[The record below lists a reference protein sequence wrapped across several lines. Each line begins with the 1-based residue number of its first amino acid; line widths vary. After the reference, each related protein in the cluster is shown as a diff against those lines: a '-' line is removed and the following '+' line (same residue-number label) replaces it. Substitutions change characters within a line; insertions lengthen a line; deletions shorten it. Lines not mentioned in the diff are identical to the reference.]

1 MTDYTHQRAEA
12 EQEIT
17 EAIENEFIKNGYERG
32 SVTIEYLSDSD
43 ITDGFIYLTGNGWGS
58 KPEYLDADA
67 HIIRLTSNS
76 ADLTTDQMK
85 EIVTKIPALT
95 ESVISFIGASA

>member
-17 EAIENEFIKNGYERG
+17 EAIENEFIKSGYERE

-43 ITDGFIYLTGNGWGS
+43 ITDGFIYPNGS
-58 KPEYLDADA
+58 KPDYLDADA
-67 HIIRLTSNS
+67 HIIRLTSNR
-76 ADLTTDQMK
+76 ADLTPEQMNA
-85 EIVTKIPALT
+85 IVKTIPALT